1 MKASLFSKALF
12 ALASLVLVS
21 FASPSMAQSGAPTK
35 SKYIELSP
43 AQPTEPG
50 KIEVQEFFS
59 YACRI
64 LPCLGGCRIAAR
76 KNLVIGDAS

>member
-21 FASPSMAQSGAPTK
+21 FASPSMAQSGAPAK

-43 AQPTEPG
+43 AQPTEPE
-50 KIEVQEFFS
+50 KLKSKSFS
-59 YACRI
+59 RMHVH
-64 LPCLGGCRIAAR
+64 IAQ
-76 KNLVIGDAS
+76 